1 MMLKTSSLRLE
12 PNDCLLSDPFS
23 LTLGFGVT
31 EPGAQ
36 KLSKVKWQVKWV
48 IDVADANVDV
58 DLLETEAFDYDEG
71 GDHSVTL
78 KVTLE
83 QVLAKFSRS
92 LLLNLSAL
100 TILAINEETNTEL
113 LRLSVLTQ
121 VTRDGDSL
129 KRLFIDP
136 YVH

>member
-1 MMLKTSSLRLE
+1 MMMLKTSSLRLE
-12 PNDCLLSDPFS
+12 PNDCLLWDPFS

-31 EPGAQ
+31 ESGEGAQ

-78 KVTLE
+78 KVTLD
-83 QVLAKFSRS
+83 QALAKFSRS

-121 VTRDGDSL
+121 VRE
-129 KRLFIDP
+129 KMK
-136 YVH
+136 

>member
-1 MMLKTSSLRLE
+1 MMMLKTTSLRLE

-31 EPGAQ
+31 EPASAQ
-36 KLSKVKWQVKWV
+36 TLSKVKWQVKWV

-78 KVTLE
+78 NVTLD

-100 TILAINEETNTEL
+100 TILAINEETNSEL

-121 VTRDGDSL
+121 VIFFLR
-129 KRLFIDP
+129 R
-136 YVH
+136 